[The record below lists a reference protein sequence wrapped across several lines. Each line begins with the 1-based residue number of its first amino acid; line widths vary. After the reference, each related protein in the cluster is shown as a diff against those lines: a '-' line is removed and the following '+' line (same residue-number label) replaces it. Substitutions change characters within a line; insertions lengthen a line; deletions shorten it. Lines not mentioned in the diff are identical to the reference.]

1 MVILKY
7 ADEEAI
13 TFDSFNLPAILLT
26 KQLGVRT
33 DLEKPKKRFVPRLFH
48 PILKDGEDGSKKIDI
63 ERHHVKRLYGVMMAR
78 MLQGNI
84 SVKSIYSTW
93 SWFNHNAPA
102 VDSMPRD
109 CLQDLTRLL
118 HFVDDWKLDDNNFEW
133 DNVFDFPKHDHNH
146 DDYAA
151 THRVK
156 FGLIEDAYMK
166 Q

>member
-1 MVILKY
+1 
-7 ADEEAI
+7 
-13 TFDSFNLPAILLT
+13 
-26 KQLGVRT
+26 
-33 DLEKPKKRFVPRLFH
+33 
-48 PILKDGEDGSKKIDI
+48 
-63 ERHHVKRLYGVMMAR
+63 MMAR
-78 MLQGNI
+78 MLQGDI

-102 VDSMPRD
+102 MDSMPRD
-109 CLQDLTRLL
+109 CLQDPTRLL